1 MREILF
7 KAKRLDT
14 DEWIEG
20 YYFQRLNDPTGEK
33 HYIVTVGKCQWY
45 EINPDT
51 LCEFTGLT
59 DRDGNKIWEND
70 IIDVSDCCFITN
82 SLVIFRPNPNT
93 YSLVRYN
100 PILTGFYPFIVNDV
114 DGMFLFDAKKVKTI
128 SNKFDNPELLEGE
141 NK

>member
-7 KAKRLDT
+7 KAKRFDNG
-14 DEWIEG
+14 EWVEG
-20 YYFQRLNDPTGEK
+20 YYFQRPNNPTGEK

-45 EINPDT
+45 EINLDT

-70 IIDVSDCCFITN
+70 IVDVSDCRFITD
-82 SLVIFRPNPNT
+82 SLAIFRPNPNT

-100 PILTGFYPFIVNDV
+100 PISSGFDPFVVNDS
-114 DGMFLFDAKKVKTI
+114 DGIFLFNAKKVKI
-128 SNKFDNPELLEGE
+128 IGNKTDNSELLQE
-141 NK
+141 